1 MFRIHIL
8 TDIIKIPSSDLL
20 YQTCKTYN
28 CNDGS
33 SSSKLS
39 ILPIIHREIDI
50 VYPNRVLIDVGLVIG
65 RYFHTQQGSSNDANS
80 MVLET
85 TQCSTSITSMNGEE
99 THHPSKKKRHT
110 LYPNHRQHRRHR
122 LTLTQQQLRTQ
133 LLQNGGAC
141 EGSHVHYTVS
151 FPVFIFRPYIGEIL
165 IGTVI
170 DANETGMI
178 VSLGFLAS
186 IFVPAFYMLQ
196 PSMYVP
202 SSSTDG
208 VWVWTPTYDDDDEEE
223 GEEDNE
229 KTTKSSEPLR
239 YEMNVGSEIRVRVK
253 AIHYTQIMATTKG
266 RQAVISRT
274 TDAATMAGTHNN
286 SSLVKEHSV
295 DPNSTQRQRS
305 SSVSAFN
312 DPTTSETAVSSHQPS
327 TAMHIV
333 ASICEDGLG
342 LTSWWKNDDDDDDDD
357 GGDDDDDDDDDDD
370 GDGDGDKQL

>member
-1 MFRIHIL
+1 MFGIHIL

-20 YQTCKTYN
+20 YQTCTTYN

-33 SSSKLS
+33 STSKLS

-50 VYPNRVLIDVGLVIG
+50 LYPNRVLMDVGLVIG

-80 MVLET
+80 ILLET
-85 TQCSTSITSMNGEE
+85 TQCSTSMNGEE
-99 THHPSKKKRHT
+99 THHPSKKNRHI
-110 LYPNHRQHRRHR
+110 LYPNRRQRRRHR

-133 LLQNGGAC
+133 LLQNGGVC

-151 FPVFIFRPYIGEIL
+151 FPVVIFRPYIGEIL
-165 IGTVI
+165 IGTII

-208 VWVWTPTYDDDDEEE
+208 VWVWTPTYDDEEE
-223 GEEDNE
+223 EEEDNE
-229 KTTKSSEPLR
+229 KMTKSSEPLQ

-253 AIHYTQIMATTKG
+253 AIRYTQITATAKG
-266 RQAVISRT
+266 RQAVTST
-274 TDAATMAGTHNN
+274 TDATTTAGTNNN

-295 DPNSTQRQRS
+295 NPNSIQRQRS

-312 DPTTSETAVSSHQPS
+312 HPTTSETAVSSHQPS

-342 LTSWWKNDDDDDDDD
+342 LTSWWTNNDDDDN
-357 GGDDDDDDDDDDD
+357 DD
-370 GDGDGDKQL
+370 GDEQL